1 MATRN
6 HAIYPQ
12 ERNQGQHGTVY
23 PRILTTAFLQS
34 EGGHII
40 VTPAATEPGC
50 TAG

>member
-12 ERNQGQHGTVY
+12 ERNQGQYGTVH
-23 PRILTTAFLQS
+23 PRILTTALLQS
-34 EGGHII
+34 EGGHIL
-40 VTPAATEPGC
+40 VTPAAADPGG